1 MYFATPTGQINRGTM
16 FCPTLKLKAIWTN
29 SEQTNFLGFC
39 PRICS
44 AYLKQQYCEINSRMY
59 TYASPAYKVYLV
71 FNLEIAPEPFKTILI
86 ESNKFLNVMLC
97 PENGP
102 VLVQGTVLQ
111 CTPLVSP
118 ALHWCRAVVVWATVS
133 VVQAEL
139 GMQPELVM
147 PVVLVIMPC
156 WLSREAAR
164 PAGPGGAAL
173 MVLLAVVLL
182 VEGNMELHVTISEL
196 SWPPKPPGLWGLWAA
211 FLHPAQP
218 QQAPKVEPELWRKA
232 SSKAPRKLAFGE
244 WL

>member
-16 FCPTLKLKAIWTN
+16 YCPTLKLKAIWTN

-133 VVQAEL
+133 VLQAEL

-164 PAGPGGAAL
+164 PAGPGGADGTAGGGIVGRGKYGIARYHFRVI
-173 MVLLAVVLL
+173 MA
-182 VEGNMELHVTISEL
+182 
-196 SWPPKPPGLWGLWAA
+196 P
-211 FLHPAQP
+211 
-218 QQAPKVEPELWRKA
+218 QAP
-232 SSKAPRKLAFGE
+232 
-244 WL
+244 WLVGSLGSLSPPWPTSTST